1 MNRLDEFLSILCGHF
16 DNAAQVRE
24 LEEQGVRNFPFAE
37 HVNTVCQDK
46 ITGLPTD
53 FHGKFVLEESYY
65 TTDGKTHASPHLF
78 LFTEEE
84 EGVLLTSYE
93 LPKDGTAPTYQTL
106 PIMHYTDLR
115 VSEKFTRRTTVSG
128 INVRC
133 RGIPNVISIMHHIPA
148 LPLSINRDR
157 GPIRDVCNH
166 GASGGWVAPQVQRP
180 IAERNRPRHRAKNIF
195 PFLWGTDLHVLR
207 SFHESSL
214 F

>member
-16 DNAAQVRE
+16 DNAAQVRK

-84 EGVLLTSYE
+84 EGVLL
-93 LPKDGTAPTYQTL
+93 K
-106 PIMHYTDLR
+106 I
-115 VSEKFTRRTTVSG
+115 
-128 INVRC
+128 VR
-133 RGIPNVISIMHHIPA
+133 A
-148 LPLSINRDR
+148 
-157 GPIRDVCNH
+157 
-166 GASGGWVAPQVQRP
+166 
-180 IAERNRPRHRAKNIF
+180 
-195 PFLWGTDLHVLR
+195 HV
-207 SFHESSL
+207 
-214 F
+214 